1 MAAGLREKDSV
12 MTTAVNIQENAED
25 ILAEAKEINR
35 QRTEEIFEDQE
46 ETASAAE
53 EEKAETQEAAC
64 Q

>member
-1 MAAGLREKDSV
+1 